1 MTKFISIF
9 SFIFILSNAIAQTPF
24 DKFTGNE
31 KITTVVVS
39 KKMFEL
45 MGRVKIDESDKD
57 AQKFMQMVKNLE
69 SLRVF
74 VTSDAKLGAELK
86 SAADKHQKSAQLEEL
101 MSVFDGGKQVKIMV
115 RSGKS
120 GNQIREL
127 LMTVDGG
134 SKNPETVILS
144 LTGLFDLDDVSL
156 LSDRIDLPAKDQI
169 KNATKKKK

>member
-1 MTKFISIF
+1 
-9 SFIFILSNAIAQTPF
+9 
-24 DKFTGNE
+24 
-31 KITTVVVS
+31 
-39 KKMFEL
+39 
-45 MGRVKIDESDKD
+45 
-57 AQKFMQMVKNLE
+57 
-69 SLRVF
+69 
-74 VTSDAKLGAELK
+74 ELK

-101 MSVFDGGKQVKIMV
+101 MSVFDGGQHVKIMV

-134 SKNPETVILS
+134 AKNPETVILS